1 MAEFDESIL
10 EETKKA
16 LGIAADD
23 TSFDVDVKMH
33 INSAFGTLSQLGLGP
48 DGGFEIED
56 DEAKWTDFLAEDLEL
71 SPVKSYVYLRVK
83 MLFDPPATSWTNTA
97 FKQQIE
103 ELEWRLNVRRE
114 DLIPIEDAP
123 LPDEDMQF
131 ELDGGVI

>member
-56 DEAKWTDFLAEDLEL
+56 EEAKWTDFLAEDLEL